1 MRVLFETNMIAT
13 QINASVRFSTKL
25 SSVNHFFKIP
35 TIYNNSDDIAVSV
48 TSFNRMIKTIDDSNE
63 AHMAYPNSNPRWN
76 QNFVN
81 GEYVIAYTFDPLLD
95 QAVKSTLPE
104 VYSKFRT

>member
-1 MRVLFETNMIAT
+1 
-13 QINASVRFSTKL
+13 
-25 SSVNHFFKIP
+25 
-35 TIYNNSDDIAVSV
+35 
-48 TSFNRMIKTIDDSNE
+48 MIKTSDDSNE

-81 GEYVIAYTFDPLLD
+81 GEYVIAYTLDPLLD

-104 VYSKFRT
+104 VYFKFRT